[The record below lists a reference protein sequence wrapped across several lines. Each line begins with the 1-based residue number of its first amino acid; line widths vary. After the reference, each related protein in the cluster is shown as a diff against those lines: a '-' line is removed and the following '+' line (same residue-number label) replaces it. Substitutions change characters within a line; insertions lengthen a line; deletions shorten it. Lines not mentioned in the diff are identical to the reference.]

1 MQLACLKKKRKFSC
15 FKKRPCGYFG
25 MLESGIK
32 YMNQETIL
40 HISVTYATTSKLNV
54 N

>member
-1 MQLACLKKKRKFSC
+1 MQLACFEKKRKFSC

-32 YMNQETIL
+32 YQETIL
-40 HISVTYATTSKLNV
+40 RISVTTQLPVSLM
-54 N
+54 